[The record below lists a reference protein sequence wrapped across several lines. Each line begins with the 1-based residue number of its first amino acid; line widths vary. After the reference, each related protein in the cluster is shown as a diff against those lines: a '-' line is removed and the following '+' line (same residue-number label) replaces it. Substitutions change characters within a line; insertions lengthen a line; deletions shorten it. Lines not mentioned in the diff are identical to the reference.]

1 MKSDSQLRQDVEEE
15 LEWEPSVDER
25 QIGVAVSD
33 AVVTLTG
40 AVGSLP
46 EKWNAERAV
55 ERVSGVRGVADD
67 IEVRLAEERRDPE
80 IAEAAANALQWNA
93 MVPADHV
100 TAEVEDGRITLT
112 GAVDYDYQRRA
123 AEREVRDLWGVRGV
137 SNLITVEPQVSPK
150 KIEAEVQRAFQ
161 RQAALDANRV
171 AVEVA
176 GSVVTLRG
184 EVRSLAE
191 RRQAER
197 AAWAATG
204 VSEVRNHLTANATV

>member
-1 MKSDSQLRQDVEEE
+1 MKSDSQLRQDVEDE

-55 ERVSGVRGVADD
+55 ERVSGVRGVAND

-93 MVPADHV
+93 MVPADRV
-100 TAEVEDGRITLT
+100 TAEVEDGRISLT

-197 AAWAATG
+197 AAWAAPG

>member
-25 QIGVAVSD
+25 QVGVAVSD

-55 ERVSGVRGVADD
+55 ERVSGVRGVAND

-93 MVPADHV
+93 MVPAGRV

>member
-1 MKSDSQLRQDVEEE
+1 MKSDSQLRQDVEAE

-55 ERVSGVRGVADD
+55 ERVSGVRGVAND
-67 IEVRLAEERRDPE
+67 IEVRLTEERGDPE

-93 MVPADHV
+93 MVPADRV
-100 TAEVEDGRITLT
+100 TAEVEDGWITLT

-123 AEREVRDLWGVRGV
+123 AEREVRYLWGVRGV
-137 SNLITVEPQVSPK
+137 SNLIAVEPQVSPK
-150 KIEAEVQRAFQ
+150 EIKAEVQRALQ
-161 RQAALDANRV
+161 RQAALDANQV
-171 AVEVA
+171 AVSGNVVQRGDLA
-176 GSVVTLRG
+176 RGGSIVG
-184 EVRSLAE
+184 
-191 RRQAER
+191 
-197 AAWAATG
+197 
-204 VSEVRNHLTANATV
+204 

>member
-25 QIGVAVSD
+25 QVGVAVSD

-55 ERVSGVRGVADD
+55 ERVSGVRGVAND

-93 MVPADHV
+93 MVPAGRV

-197 AAWAATG
+197 AAWAAPG

>member
-123 AEREVRDLWGVRGV
+123 AEREVQDLWGVRGV